1 MKVLLADCIEPV
13 DCLADIEPA
22 ALAAAQIVAAEPVA
36 EAAPAAAQTVALP
49 SFAVQKFLHQ
59 QLKLPFEALH
69 YLIDYLLI
77 R

>member
-13 DCLADIEPA
+13 DCLVDIEPA
-22 ALAAAQIVAAEPVA
+22 ELAVAQFVAAEPIA
-36 EAAPAAAQTVALP
+36 EAALAAAQTVALP
-49 SFAVQKFLHQ
+49 SFAVQKFLRQ
-59 QLKLPFEALH
+59 QLKLLPEALH